1 MKSNDDNLKI
11 QEENPGRVKSLYIL
25 INVLACVLVF
35 TLPLLIN
42 PRATHPFSWAGYW
55 GFSIPMLAYVA
66 VFYFNLL
73 FLIPKLVT
81 TKRIREYVIID
92 VLLIVVV
99 AALLQL
105 WHHYYFAN
113 VMTDFPKPP
122 HEQGFVWQ
130 FALRDVIVMALV
142 ASLALGVRMTME
154 WSKAEKEKANM
165 EAVASETELKNLK
178 SQLNPHFLF
187 NTLNNIYSLMSVDS
201 EKAQESIL
209 ELSKILRYV
218 LYEDNQDKVP
228 VNNELAFMRS
238 YIDLMKLRLTDKVK
252 LTVDIPE
259 TDSSLMVAPL
269 VFMPLVE
276 NAFKHGVSQDE
287 PSFIDISIRLQESTV
302 RCIVRNSNYPKADN
316 DRSGSGIGIENLQKR
331 LALIYP
337 HEHIYT
343 RRVEGDVYVA
353 DLSISL
359 S

>member
-1 MKSNDDNLKI
+1 MKSMNDDIMVK
-11 QEENPGRVKSLYIL
+11 EDGRGRMKSLNIL
-25 INVLACVLVF
+25 INILACLLVF

-55 GFSIPMLAYVA
+55 GFAIPMAAYVM
-66 VFYFNLL
+66 VFYLNLL
-73 FLIPKLVT
+73 VLIPKYIT
-81 TKRIREYVIID
+81 TKKIAGFIAINV
-92 VLLIVVV
+92 VLIVAV
-99 AALLQL
+99 AALLQV
-105 WHHYYFAN
+105 WHHFYFAN
-113 VMTDFPKPP
+113 MMPDFPKPP

-130 FALRDVIVMALV
+130 FALRDVVLMALV

-154 WSKAEKEKANM
+154 WSKAEQEKAKM

-187 NTLNNIYSLMSVDS
+187 NTLNNIYSLMSTDPG
-201 EKAQESIL
+201 KAQESIL

-259 TDSSLMVAPL
+259 TDSSMMLAPL
-269 VFMPLVE
+269 IFMSLVE

-287 PSFIDISIRLQESTV
+287 PSFIDISIKLQEGTV
-302 RCIVRNSNYPKADN
+302 RCIVRNSNFPKADN

-331 LALIYP
+331 LGLIYP

-343 RRVEGDVYVA
+343 HRVEGDVYVA